1 MIHGGRARRIGAGVL
16 AVAALALSG
25 LVLSGCDKRN
35 AGSDRPAEEIS
46 FSILSAQ
53 GQASAGPLW
62 QPLLD
67 DLSKAIGAPVKPHF
81 ASTYAELVKDMER
94 GQVQAGWFSAQPA
107 IDAIR
112 DADGELIARTVS
124 PEGLDS
130 YRATLIVKA
139 GSGLTLDSVMACG
152 RRYSFGLGDAQ
163 STSGTLAPLTWLF
176 NPRGIDPERC
186 FSTVRSNNH
195 ERNAYEVASGVLDVA
210 TSNTVSAAA
219 LRAQNPTLAEQIEV
233 IWQSPP
239 IPEGGIIVREDLDPA
254 IKEKIRSF
262 FLTYGQGTGVEA
274 ERQRRVLAGLR
285 YSRFNAADD
294 DYLDPVRLMMAEQ
307 RLTTARAE
315 RDAAGVAAA
324 EQELQ
329 GLRANRREVQP

>member
-1 MIHGGRARRIGAGVL
+1 MITGGWTRRSGGGAL
-16 AVAALALSG
+16 AVAVALSG
-25 LVLSGCDKRN
+25 LTLAACGER
-35 AGSDRPAEEIS
+35 AGSSGKPAERIT

-53 GQASAGPLW
+53 GQASAAPLW

-67 DLSKAIGAPVKPHF
+67 DLAGAVGAPVQPHF
-81 ASTYAELVKDMER
+81 ASTYADLVEGMKR
-94 GQVQAGWFSAQPA
+94 GEVQAGWFSAQPA

-112 DADGELIARTVS
+112 DADAELIARTVS
-124 PEGLDS
+124 PEGLDH

-139 GSGLTLDSVMACG
+139 GSGITLESVMACG
-152 RRYSFGLGDAQ
+152 RRYRFGIGDAQ
-163 STSGTLAPLTWLF
+163 STSGTLAPVTWLF

-195 ERNAYEVASGVLDVA
+195 ERNAFEVASGVLDVA

-239 IPEGGIIVREDLDPA
+239 IPEGGIVVREDLDPA

-262 FLTYGQGTGVEA
+262 FLTYGQGDGVEA

-294 DYLDPVRLMMAEQ
+294 DYLDPVREMMADQ
-307 RLTTARAE
+307 RLTAARAA
-315 RDAAGVAAA
+315 RDAAGVAEA

-329 GLRANRREVQP
+329 RLRAKREVQP

>member
-1 MIHGGRARRIGAGVL
+1 MIMSGRARRFGSGVL
-16 AVAALALSG
+16 AAAALALTG
-25 LVLSGCDKRN
+25 LGASGCGDRTGASDKPV
-35 AGSDRPAEEIS
+35 GEIS

-53 GQASAGPLW
+53 GQASAAPLW

-67 DLSKAIGAPVKPHF
+67 DMAKAIGTPVKPHF
-81 ASTYAELVKDMER
+81 ASTYADLVEDMKR
-94 GQVQAGWFSAQPA
+94 GEVQAGWFSAQPA

-112 DADGELIARTVS
+112 DADAELIARTVS
-124 PEGLDS
+124 PEGLES

-139 GSGLTLDSVMACG
+139 GSGITLDSVMACG

-195 ERNAYEVASGVLDVA
+195 ERNAFEVASGVLDVA

-233 IWQSPP
+233 IWQSLP
-239 IPEGGIIVREDLDPA
+239 IPEGGIVVRETLDPA
-254 IKEKIRSF
+254 VKEKIRSF

-274 ERQRRVLAGLR
+274 ERQRRVLAALR

-294 DYLDPVRLMMAEQ
+294 DYLDPVREMMADQ
-307 RLTTARAE
+307 RLTAARAE
-315 RDAAGVAAA
+315 RDAAGVAEA

-329 GLRANRREVQP
+329 RLRAKRREVQP